1 MNGRMKKEYKQKH
14 ESEETNKEEKRT
26 TSTDHCTIQTQ
37 NTSLAAHIWHD
48 VWNDPTQVLEFLTT
62 EKQTIINTVIL
73 TYASY

>member
-37 NTSLAAHIWHD
+37 NTSLAAHI
-48 VWNDPTQVLEFLTT
+48 
-62 EKQTIINTVIL
+62 
-73 TYASY
+73 